1 MSTRSRILV
10 PVVGSA
16 LASGIVLV
24 YRKAVRTTVKTPEG
38 EVKILEPDDNVRVH
52 RSGAVGSVQEAEII
66 VDRDFL
72 ERIWNADSLELL
84 ARGYWAFL
92 RRMSLGIIRMH
103 YAHDSRTVTAFS
115 LLPLLRFGT
124 PRYETD
130 EGEGRVTWP
139 IDRGLLVAREGRGQ
153 GDLLVSVRRCD
164 RDGTDDEIDADAGE
178 VRMIA
183 RVEVNNFYPGLRGR
197 GRIARLGAWF
207 YTQTQLRIHVI
218 VCNAYLL
225 SLPKLDFPNIDMT
238 SMPSDRESDDAEL
251 EGATS

>member
-1 MSTRSRILV
+1 MSTHRRFLV
-10 PVVGSA
+10 PVIGSA
-16 LASGIVLV
+16 VAAGIVLA

-52 RSGAVGSVQEAEII
+52 RSGAVGSVQEAEIL

-124 PRYETD
+124 PQYETD

-139 IDRGLLVAREGRGQ
+139 IDRGMLVAREGRGK
-153 GDLLVSVRRCD
+153 GNLRVSVRRCD
-164 RDGTDDEIDADAGE
+164 RDGTDDEVDADAGE
-178 VRMIA
+178 VRMVA

-197 GRIARLGAWF
+197 GRFARLGAWF
-207 YTQTQLRIHVI
+207 YAQTQLRIHVI

-225 SLPKLDFPNIDMT
+225 SLPKLDFPNVDMT
-238 SMPSDRESDDAEL
+238 SMPSERENDASQL